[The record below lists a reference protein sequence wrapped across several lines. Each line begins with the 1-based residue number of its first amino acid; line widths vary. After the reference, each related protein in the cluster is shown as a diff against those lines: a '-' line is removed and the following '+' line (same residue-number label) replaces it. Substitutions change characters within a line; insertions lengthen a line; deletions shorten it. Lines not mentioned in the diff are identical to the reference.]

1 MLTGNKALNFA
12 LDSYSQG
19 SITIWKYKKVKT
31 AFPIKKEKWK
41 SAEVFSS
48 ELISNKYIILGLSR
62 KVAIYPC
69 SYTEF
74 W

>member
-31 AFPIKKEKWK
+31 AFPIKKEK
-41 SAEVFSS
+41 
-48 ELISNKYIILGLSR
+48 
-62 KVAIYPC
+62 
-69 SYTEF
+69 
-74 W
+74 